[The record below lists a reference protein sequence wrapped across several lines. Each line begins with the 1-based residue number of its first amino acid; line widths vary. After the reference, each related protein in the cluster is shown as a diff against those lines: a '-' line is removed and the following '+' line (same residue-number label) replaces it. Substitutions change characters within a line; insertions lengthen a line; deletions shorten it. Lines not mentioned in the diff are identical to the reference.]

1 MNLRAALVLAAIAA
15 LGVITAVALRDH
27 GYAGIIAFHFT
38 ATAGMQVIADLVIAC
53 TLAIFW
59 MLRDAARTGRN
70 PWPYVLTTVLLGSFG
85 PLFYLLVGELSA
97 ARNTEQ
103 VLA

>member
-1 MNLRAALVLAAIAA
+1 
-15 LGVITAVALRDH
+15 VIV
-27 GYAGIIAFHFT
+27 
-38 ATAGMQVIADLVIAC
+38 C

-59 MLRDAARTGRN
+59 MLRDAARCGRN
-70 PWPYVLTTVLLGSFG
+70 PWPYVVATLFLGSFG

-97 ARNTEQ
+97 ERKQ

>member
-1 MNLRAALVLAAIAA
+1 VNYRAASLLLVIVAFAA
-15 LGVITAVALRDH
+15 LTVVALRDH
-27 GYAGIIAFHFT
+27 GYVGLIAFHFT
-38 ATAGMQVIADLVIAC
+38 ATAGMQVIADLVIVC

-59 MLRDAARTGRN
+59 MLRDAARCGRN
-70 PWPYVLTTVLLGSFG
+70 PWPYVVATLFLGSFG

-97 ARNTEQ
+97 ERKQ